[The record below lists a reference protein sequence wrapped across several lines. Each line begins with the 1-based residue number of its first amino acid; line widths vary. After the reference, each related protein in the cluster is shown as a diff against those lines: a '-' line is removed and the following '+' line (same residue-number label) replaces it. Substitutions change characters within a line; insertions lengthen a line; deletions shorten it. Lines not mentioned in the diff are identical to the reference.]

1 MKRTWIIGMLLV
13 MAVFLIVPSVTV
25 SAASKKK
32 PALTVTANVKKSAYK
47 KLKKGDTVQLKVK
60 YGKKNV
66 TKKAKYKTSNKKVIS
81 VSKRGKLTA
90 KKTGTSTITVKYKGK
105 TKKLKFTVK
114 KPTKKKKTSDKD
126 KDQTDNEIMNPDC
139 FFIFGPKMDKIGG
152 NPIWFS
158 WVEPKYNN
166 PVYLS
171 NDPEATWRITLQDTI
186 SLLVVYDGV
195 YNPKSIV
202 TSKSTYKSSNSKVI
216 EVTKEGKLIPKGYGT
231 CEISVTYKKMT
242 KTLKFM
248 CAKPELRVASPYE
261 LSINTCKSEEM
272 EAWKKERETSG
283 WMRAESVTNEM
294 IPPYIYQ
301 IGIDADDTVQLKTLY
316 GKEDMTAKAVYTSTD
331 ETVITV
337 TNTGMLIPKNT
348 GKCDIQ
354 VLYDGQVLT
363 FHFETHEHNF
373 VDDVYQWKC
382 NICGTYHPWGDTY
395 EEAIEFAKSCHNG
408 QLDGTMEHCDHYCT
422 ICHKVVNDN

>member
-13 MAVFLIVPSVTV
+13 MAVSLIAPSVTV

-66 TKKAKYKTSNKKVIS
+66 TKKAKYKTSKKKVIS

-90 KKTGTSTITVKYKGK
+90 KASGTAAITVKYKGK
-105 TKKLKFTVK
+105 IKKVKFTVMK
-114 KPTKKKKTSDKD
+114 TSEKKKTSDKNKD
-126 KDQTDNEIMNPDC
+126 KTDNEIMNPGC
-139 FFIFGPKMDKIGG
+139 FFIMGPKMDKIGG
-152 NPIWFS
+152 NPGWFS

-171 NDPEATWRITLQDTI
+171 NDPETTWRITLQDTI
-186 SLLVVYDGV
+186 SLLVIYDGLF
-195 YNPKSIV
+195 NPKSIV
-202 TSKSTYKSSNSKVI
+202 TSKSTYKSSNPNVI

-231 CEISVTYKKMT
+231 CEISVTYNKMT

-248 CAKPELRVASPYE
+248 CAKPELRVSSPYE
-261 LSINTCKSEEM
+261 LSINTCKPEEM

-331 ETVITV
+331 ENVISV
-337 TNTGMLIPKNT
+337 TDTGMLVPKSV

-354 VLYDGQVLT
+354 VSYDGQVLT
-363 FHFETHEHNF
+363 FHFETHEHGYM
-373 VDDVYQWKC
+373 DDVYCWKC
-382 NICGTYHPWGDTY
+382 NGCGRYHAPEKTY
-395 EEAIEFAKSCHNG
+395 EDALKNATVQHPG
-408 QLDGTMEHCDHYCT
+408 PLDGTVEHCDHYCT